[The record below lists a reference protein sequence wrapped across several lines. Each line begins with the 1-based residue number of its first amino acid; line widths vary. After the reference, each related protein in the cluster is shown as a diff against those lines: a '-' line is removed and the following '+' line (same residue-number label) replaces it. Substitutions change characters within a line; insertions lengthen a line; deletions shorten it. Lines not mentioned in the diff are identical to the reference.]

1 MDIIDVKSSAEAR
14 GSRLKKLRMLA
25 GLSRKAMEKEYR
37 ISASTLQSWE
47 DGKAGGLT
55 PKGSRR
61 VIEALSKEGVVCSL
75 DWLLHGIG
83 IGPKVAD
90 RVYHGFVGRD
100 DEEHKGS
107 SKVTDSMPDD
117 AAISKELL
125 AFRHANADAMDI
137 LILGDEMS
145 PEYLPGDYV
154 AGRRRYHKTIEQTV
168 GLDCIVETVMGDTL
182 LRRVRRGSREGV
194 YTLLCT
200 NSKTVTPLP
209 VLYDVEVLSSA
220 PVTWRRRKDPV

>member
-1 MDIIDVKSSAEAR
+1 MDIIDIKSSAEAR

-55 PKGSRR
+55 AKGSRR

-90 RVYHGFVGRD
+90 RVYHGFVGR
-100 DEEHKGS
+100 EEEDHKGT
-107 SKVTDSMPDD
+107 KTMEAMPDD

-125 AFRHANADAMDI
+125 AFRHANADAMYM
-137 LILGDEMS
+137 LVSGDEMA

-154 AGRRRYHKTIEQTV
+154 AGRRRYHKSIEQTI

-182 LRRVRRGSREGV
+182 LRRMRRGSRDGV
-194 YTLLCT
+194 YTLMCI
-200 NSKTVTPLP
+200 NSKTAAPLP
-209 VLYDVEVLSSA
+209 VLYDVEVLSAA
-220 PVTWRRRKDPV
+220 PITWRRRKDPVA